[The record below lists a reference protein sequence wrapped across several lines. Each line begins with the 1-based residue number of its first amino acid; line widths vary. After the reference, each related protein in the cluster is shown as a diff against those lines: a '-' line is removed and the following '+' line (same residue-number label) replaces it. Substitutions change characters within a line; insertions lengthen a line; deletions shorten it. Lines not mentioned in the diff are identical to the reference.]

1 MEQDMQPIKNPGAL
15 FSEEF
20 DGWGVLFSQD
30 SCATLALNPTG
41 VMLWKLI
48 DGKRSFRE
56 IVDEFTRPFGDAPDS
71 VTNDVRA
78 MMDTLVEDG
87 FVGCEVKA

>member
-1 MEQDMQPIKNPGAL
+1 MEQDMQPIKNPGAV
-15 FSEEF
+15 FREEF
-20 DGWGVLFSQD
+20 DEWGVLFSQD

-56 IVDEFTRPFGDAPDS
+56 IVDEFTRRLGDAPDS
-71 VTNDVRA
+71 VTNDVQA
-78 MMDTLVEDG
+78 MMDILVQDG
-87 FVGCEVKA
+87 FAGYEVKA